1 MRKLGRRDLPL
12 SGDASARFLPWLI
25 AFMVFL
31 AALALVGAE
40 ALRQTAER
48 WDGGLSGRFT
58 VQLPPAADP
67 EAAGAEEARV
77 DLAVEQLRGI
87 DGIRE
92 IEVLDRAAAAALL
105 EPWLGEAAAD
115 PALPLPV
122 LIGVRHAGD
131 AGRAAAEARARLA
144 EALPEARV
152 DDHRGWLGGLLDLTR
167 GLEVLALFL
176 LLLVGAAAV
185 VTVVFVTRTGLAV
198 HRPVIELLH
207 LMGARDLQVAGRF
220 QAHAFALGLAGGLLG
235 LVAAGLCCFALDWAV
250 GPSTAALL
258 PPLQPGPR
266 LLVPLALLPL
276 AAALVARVTARI
288 TVMRTLARMP

>member
-67 EAAGAEEARV
+67 DPAAEESRI
-77 DLAVEQLRGI
+77 DLVLAQLRGI
-87 DGIRE
+87 QGIRE

-105 EPWLGEAAAD
+105 EPWLGDAAAD

-167 GLEVLALFL
+167 GLEILALFL

-207 LMGARDLQVAGRF
+207 LMGARDGQVAGRF
-220 QAHAFALGLAGGLLG
+220 QAHAFRLGLAGGLLG
-235 LVAAGLCCFALDWAV
+235 LAAAGLCWLALDWAV

-258 PPLQPGPR
+258 PPLRPGPR

-276 AAALVARVTARI
+276 AAALVARTTARI

>member
-25 AFMVFL
+25 AFMVYL

-67 EAAGAEEARV
+67 DPAAQEARI
-77 DLAVEQLRGI
+77 DRALAALRGI
-87 DGIRE
+87 AGVRE

-131 AGRAAAEARARLA
+131 AVGAAAEARTRLA
-144 EALPEARV
+144 EALPDARV

-207 LMGARDLQVAGRF
+207 LMGARDAQVAGRF
-220 QAHAFALGLAGGLLG
+220 QAHAFRLGLLG
-235 LVAAGLCCFALDWAV
+235 GLIGLAAAGLCWLALDRAV
-250 GPSTAALL
+250 APSTAALL
-258 PPLQPGPR
+258 PPLRLGPR
-266 LLVPLALLPL
+266 LLVALALLPL